1 MNVVL
6 LCFLMLLLQ
15 LSLCIHGFNQLQVG
29 NIRGKKFPE
38 SSKKQNLNLP
48 CSSNY
53 LCSLYIVL
61 DILSNLKMIL
71 SIWEDVHRLYADI
84 VPFYIRN
91 LSTGGFGYPRGVGYW
106 GVLESDPL

>member
-1 MNVVL
+1 M
-6 LCFLMLLLQ
+6 
-15 LSLCIHGFNQLQVG
+15 
-29 NIRGKKFPE
+29 
-38 SSKKQNLNLP
+38 NLP

-53 LCSLYIVL
+53 LYSVYIVL
-61 DILSNLKMIL
+61 DILSK
-71 SIWEDVHRLYADI
+71 SIWEDVHRFYADI